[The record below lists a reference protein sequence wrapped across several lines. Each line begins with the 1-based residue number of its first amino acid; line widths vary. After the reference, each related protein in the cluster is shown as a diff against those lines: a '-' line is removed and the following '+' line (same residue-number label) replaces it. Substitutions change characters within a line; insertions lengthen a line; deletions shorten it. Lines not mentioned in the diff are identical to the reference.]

1 MAQNYYSGIEAGRK
15 MYLQGLQKY
24 GFHEGKYR
32 EKTVN
37 TCWKYA
43 KDESIKK
50 TKKGVVLT
58 PSMRKFYQGIADY
71 LQAPNR
77 IVY

>member
-15 MYLQGLQKY
+15 MYLKGLQKY
-24 GFHEGKYR
+24 GFEEHKHR
-32 EKTVN
+32 MKTVD

-50 TKKGVVLT
+50 TKKGVILT
-58 PSMRKFYQGIADY
+58 PSKRKFYQGIADY

-77 IVY
+77 IYY